1 MNAQKPLDNNA
12 PWFVY
17 IVQCR
22 GGTYYTGITTDLE
35 RRIQE
40 HNDTRKA
47 ARYTRSRRPV
57 NLAYAEGHDS
67 RSEASKREHQLKQL
81 TVAQKRSLI
90 QSHQNHQQP

>member
-1 MNAQKPLDNNA
+1 MNPLNDNT

-22 GGTYYTGITTDLE
+22 GGTYYTGITTDLV
-35 RRIQE
+35 RRIRE
-40 HNDTRKA
+40 HNDTHKA

-57 NLAYAEGHDS
+57 NLAYAEPHDS

-81 TVAQKRSLI
+81 TASQKRSLI
-90 QSHQNHQQP
+90 KAHQNHPNDED